1 MKLGII
7 GNTGKEGLDDAV
19 CMLVGKLRRSGI
31 GFLIDR
37 EIVERFRKVAAEVG
51 SDQCA
56 GTDDCIAQSDMVV
69 AFGGDGTILAAA
81 RSIGP
86 RETPILG
93 INLGKLG
100 FLAELAPDEIEDVVG
115 SILRENY
122 VIEERMVLEGTF
134 PQLPGTTIHALND
147 IVVDK
152 ARYSLLIDLET
163 YIDDLFAVTYRA
175 DGLVIS
181 TPTGSTA
188 YALSNGGPIVIPTSG
203 VIGITPVAPHTLNGR
218 PLIIPNHCS
227 IRVVAKAD
235 GDEVVFYA
243 DGRSEVTITPP
254 AEVVVREAKYKVR
267 LVKRSDRSYFD
278 VLRAKLLWGH
288 DPRSAD
294 R

>member
-7 GNTGKEGLDDAV
+7 GNTTKENLDSAV
-19 CMLVGKLRRSGI
+19 GVLLGKLRSAGI
-31 GFLIDR
+31 EFLIDR
-37 EIVERFRKVAAEVG
+37 EIVDRFPSVAG
-51 SDQCA
+51 IA
-56 GTDDCIAQSDMVV
+56 GEGNVTEGDACIGESDMVV

-81 RSIGP
+81 RAVGS

-100 FLAELAPDEIEDVVG
+100 FLAELAPDEIEEVVG
-115 SILRENY
+115 AILRENY
-122 VIEERMVLEGTF
+122 VIEERMVLEGSF
-134 PQLPGTTIHALND
+134 PQQPGKTVHALND
-147 IVVDK
+147 IVIDK

-203 VIGITPVAPHTLNGR
+203 VIGLTPVAPHTLNGR
-218 PLIIPNHCS
+218 PLIIPHHCA
-227 IRVVAKAD
+227 IRVVVQAD

-254 AEVVVREAKYKVR
+254 AEIVVREAGYKVR
-267 LVKRSDRSYFD
+267 LVKRPDRSYFD

-288 DPRSAD
+288 DPRSTD

>member
-7 GNTGKEGLDDAV
+7 GNTSKEGLDTAV
-19 CMLVGKLRRSGI
+19 SVLIGKLRSAGI
-31 GFLIDR
+31 EFLIDR
-37 EIVERFRKVAAEVG
+37 DIVDRFPGVA
-51 SDQCA
+51 DIA
-56 GTDDCIAQSDMVV
+56 GQSSAVEGDACIGGSDMVV

-81 RSIGP
+81 RSVGS
-86 RETPILG
+86 REIPILG

-100 FLAELAPDEIEDVVG
+100 FLAELAPDEIDEVVG
-115 SILRENY
+115 AILRENY
-122 VIEERMVLEGTF
+122 VIEERMVLEGSF
-134 PQLPGTTIHALND
+134 PQQPGKIVHALND
-147 IVVDK
+147 IVIDK

-203 VIGITPVAPHTLNGR
+203 VIGLTPVAPHTLNGR
-218 PLIIPNHCS
+218 PLIIPHHCA
-227 IRVVAKAD
+227 IRVVVQAD

-254 AEVVVREAKYKVR
+254 AEILVREAGYRVR

-288 DPRSAD
+288 DPRSTE

>member
-7 GNTGKEGLDDAV
+7 GNTSKEGLDEAV
-19 CMLVGKLRRSGI
+19 CVLIGKLRSSGI
-31 GFLIDR
+31 DFLIDR
-37 EIVERFRKVAAEVG
+37 DIVERFSSVAGVVAKANGVEG
-51 SDQCA
+51 DE
-56 GTDDCIAQSDMVV
+56 CIAQSDMVV

-81 RSIGP
+81 RSVGA

-100 FLAELAPDEIEDVVG
+100 FLAELAPDEIDEVVG
-115 SILRENY
+115 AILREQY

-134 PQLPGTTIHALND
+134 PQQPGKTIHALND
-147 IVVDK
+147 IVIDK

-218 PLIIPNHCS
+218 PLIIPHQCA
-227 IRVVAKAD
+227 IRVVAQAD

-243 DGRSEVTITPP
+243 DGRSEVTISPP
-254 AEVVVREAKYKVR
+254 AEVVVREANYRVR
-267 LVKRSDRSYFD
+267 LVKRSDTSYFD

>member
-1 MKLGII
+1 MKPGII
-7 GNTGKEGLDDAV
+7 GNTTKENLDSAV
-19 CMLVGKLRRSGI
+19 GVLLGKLRSAGI
-31 GFLIDR
+31 EFLIDR
-37 EIVERFRKVAAEVG
+37 EIVDRFPSVAG
-51 SDQCA
+51 IA
-56 GTDDCIAQSDMVV
+56 GEGNVTEGDACIGESDMVV

-81 RSIGP
+81 RAVGS

-100 FLAELAPDEIEDVVG
+100 FLAELAPDEIEEVVG
-115 SILRENY
+115 AILRENY
-122 VIEERMVLEGTF
+122 VIEERMVLEGSF
-134 PQLPGTTIHALND
+134 PQQPGKTVHALND
-147 IVVDK
+147 IVIDK

-203 VIGITPVAPHTLNGR
+203 VIGLTPVAPHTLNGR
-218 PLIIPNHCS
+218 PLIIPHHCA
-227 IRVVAKAD
+227 IRVVVQAD

-254 AEVVVREAKYKVR
+254 AEIVVREAGYKVR
-267 LVKRSDRSYFD
+267 LVKRPDRSYFD

-288 DPRSAD
+288 DPRSTD